1 MHDSGK
7 QPRYETR
14 DVSARSMVW
23 SGLGLVVLMVVG
35 LAASWAVMKY
45 FVAVQ
50 KLGPPAS
57 PFDQTRTLPPEP
69 RLSVNPT
76 GKLKKYEEKEREQL
90 ENYGWVDRNAGTV
103 HIPIERAM
111 ELSLE
116 KGFPVRPV
124 SAAPQGGPARPPRSL
139 EASAQNAPPG
149 RQ

>member
-14 DVSARSMVW
+14 DVSARSMVY
-23 SGLGLVVLMVVG
+23 SALGLAVLVAAG

-57 PFDQTRTLPPEP
+57 PFDQTRTIPPEP
-69 RLSVNPT
+69 RLSVNPAEE
-76 GKLKKYEEKEREQL
+76 LKKHEEKERNRL

-116 KGFPVRPV
+116 KGFPVRQV
-124 SAAPQGGPARPPRSL
+124 SSVAQGGPARRARPL
-139 EASAQNAPPG
+139 GASAQSAPPG
-149 RQ
+149 RP